1 MFDIFD
7 DLFDMNHDGKLDS
20 FEETAAFAM
29 MASLAD
35 DAESSDESNE
45 DRDVFGE
52 AGLDY
57 DELEMMDPEEREDVL
72 EAAGL
77 DPFDFDF

>member
-1 MFDIFD
+1 MYGIFGN
-7 DLFDMNHDGKLDS
+7 LFDMNHNGKLDTLEKALD
-20 FEETAAFAM
+20 FTAAACV
-29 MASLAD
+29 LNQIGYED
-35 DAESSDESNE
+35 

-57 DELEMMDPEEREDVL
+57 EELEMMDPEERDGIL

-77 DPFDFDF
+77 DPFEFDF

>member
-7 DLFDMNHDGKLDS
+7 DLFDMNNDGKLDS

-29 MASLAD
+29 MASLMD
-35 DAESSDESNE
+35 EAESNDESND